1 MQVPLEDVQV
11 RCGEM
16 AKFQATIEG
25 HPQPVIGWF
34 KGISL
39 LLDSERIY
47 QSKEGTS
54 YSLILYNAQAE
65 DGGVYTCMAKNA
77 GGEVVCKAELV
88 VHEDKKSQE
97 VKKRSPRRKLHSF
110 YEVKQEIGRG
120 SFSVLKKVIHKANRV
135 ACAAKFIPLR
145 SRTRERAYRERDI
158 LVELSHDRITQL
170 LDQFETRKTLILV
183 LELCSNEELL
193 DRLHKKNMV
202 TEAEVKFYIKQ
213 LLEGILYLHSNE
225 ILHLDIKPSNILMV
239 HPDRDDLKIC
249 DFGFA
254 QRINPSEPQYSTY
267 GSPEFVPPEVLSRS
281 PVSTASDIWPVGVI
295 SYLSLT
301 CKSPFA
307 GENDRATLLNVQNGI
322 ISWNNSDWGHLSKE
336 AKDFI
341 EKILQPAPRT
351 RPSVMECLS
360 HPWFS
365 HKLPPEEAHF
375 IETKSLSFFVSRS
388 KWQRSLMSYKS
399 LLVMR
404 PIPEILEKHH
414 KNTSL
419 GISRQLV
426 EESSSSSTSGSSSDN
441 EILVSSGKKP
451 FGPIPEVRLSVLEG
465 SNDQEDE
472 VFEDEFKLPE
482 DSRPP
487 IKTRRLKEPSAKG
500 QLDGHPVREREISEI
515 DAHGRI
521 LFELASLQDQA
532 GLLPPE
538 EGRMERSP
546 GCVPRHSVIKST
558 FYSHPSENL
567 TDFPSSPGKG
577 QRKQLERAK
586 RSYRKAGYSKSALT
600 GLREPL
606 LERFEL
612 GEEGGPLA
620 DVELGKGREGS
631 YGPPI
636 IKSASF
642 DTAQKSPKV
651 TFQVSARSRS
661 LDDYR
666 IRARSFAEEQDIA
679 EEDMDTMPHGGPAEG
694 THLRDEKTSAA
705 KTREGFSE
713 EHPRLILLD
722 DKERSKLGPEQDKKS
737 LVLAQGSE
745 KEDLAQKT
753 KVPRLVGK
761 SPQGRQ
767 DLILEARQ
775 SSFSSGLAP
784 KSDIEEEQ
792 ASMSS
797 PHRDGGTI
805 FPKGESSDL
814 RAAPSEIPN
823 LVSRDSKEEKLSHEI
838 TPSSPKSV
846 EGRQPQQKESHHLL
860 KAVPFHITQLQA
872 EKQLA
877 GVPDK
882 SPKDLQT
889 MAMHEGHP
897 SLIYPGTQMVE
908 SRGLG
913 DPILHADI
921 CAFSTL
927 EDQQIPSQKPSGSRL
942 AKSTMLEKKDLEKLD
957 IPQTKMGIP
966 SISESAKQK
975 PLHQLPVAHL
985 ERKLPVSKGEGPV
998 HPEMVTLRGS
1008 QHPSQR
1014 ESPLYRRP
1022 SPTTP
1027 RSAAALIQASLQP
1040 EATSIPILHGETQ
1053 MASLPKSSSYPE
1065 GESLLRE
1072 VQRPPQAQADL
1083 MSFFEAEKYELYH
1096 HLPSV
1101 PDEVLKGQAPA
1112 VASYSQAKMRPFGTS
1127 GEKVPITLK
1136 KRPYSTGEG
1145 RSEDHKRYRDTE
1157 AQVLEDLAEEMAYR
1171 SKATTP
1177 WPESGPVSPQ
1187 GEMVHQKSPSQAVRP
1202 KGRYLVRRG
1211 KREGGIGL
1219 ADPSEAD
1226 VIYPGEEDYFSL
1238 QAYLSKK
1245 ARRSSP
1251 YEGQGLDY
1259 PGSSRMYEIALVQIQ
1274 DLSEMPRPNSKTS
1287 KFDIT
1292 EVEPAF
1298 LNFYELYDI
1307 VYSPFE
1313 FLSFRKAPENL
1324 PSKRP
1329 SDSKF
1334 PSQQEK
1340 TICLKEDD
1348 LPEVALKEETGALK
1362 VEVGLGPVVAPRI
1375 GKRSD
1380 SEGDLPTGSQYDV
1393 PSDPTRKRK
1402 SSLQSALGLFKPV
1415 VRSQSMEQVE
1425 LSLRKRMKAS
1435 VAQFSKML
1443 TRKLSSEDTRTASEE
1458 VKSEQAERTSLTEPS
1473 PTSKKKKIFSAF
1485 TLPGL
1490 KTKDKGPSFV
1500 EELTDQTVAV
1510 GQSLTLSCRT
1520 SSHSF
1525 SGIGWFKDGAA
1536 ICSTDRIL
1544 ISSTLKRFQ
1553 LLTVLSAT
1561 ATDFGVYTCKATS
1574 SHGAV
1579 STSCTI
1585 RKAEAPSNIPAPDIL
1600 EVLEDGVQL
1609 AWEAVEL
1616 NHPVTYT
1623 VLCKKD
1629 DGEWKTL
1636 ASDIPACCYTVEHLP
1651 RGLVYSF
1658 RIACVSPAGVGP
1670 YSYPTPKV
1678 KIGEE
1683 DQAAF
1688 QAQEEENRMA
1698 APPTHQTY
1706 AFQTEIKRG
1715 RFSIIKQC
1723 REKFSGNPLAAKI
1736 IPYQPEEKDAILQEY
1751 QILRKLHH
1759 ANIGQLQGAYV
1770 SPRHLV
1776 LIVELCVGPELLHAL
1791 AGRTSYSEVQ
1801 VRDYLWQILSAVE
1814 YLHKQD
1820 ILHLDLRSENMVIV
1834 EPNLLKLLDFGNAHF
1849 YSPDQILTVDGC
1861 TDYVET
1867 MASELVTEK
1876 GAVPQTDIWAIG
1888 VTAFIMLS
1896 AEYPISSEAA
1906 CDFGRLVKRDKIR
1919 LNKCYAGLSGGA
1931 INFLQSTLSLNPW
1944 RRPTATECLQSSW
1957 LQETGLDEHQQAT
1970 VTFSTTKLRNFVAE
1984 RERKR
1989 VLLSSK
1995 YGVTAV

>member
-1 MQVPLEDVQV
+1 
-11 RCGEM
+11 
-16 AKFQATIEG
+16 
-25 HPQPVIGWF
+25 
-34 KGISL
+34 
-39 LLDSERIY
+39 
-47 QSKEGTS
+47 
-54 YSLILYNAQAE
+54 
-65 DGGVYTCMAKNA
+65 
-77 GGEVVCKAELV
+77 
-88 VHEDKKSQE
+88 
-97 VKKRSPRRKLHSF
+97 
-110 YEVKQEIGRG
+110 
-120 SFSVLKKVIHKANRV
+120 
-135 ACAAKFIPLR
+135 
-145 SRTRERAYRERDI
+145 
-158 LVELSHDRITQL
+158 
-170 LDQFETRKTLILV
+170 
-183 LELCSNEELL
+183 
-193 DRLHKKNMV
+193 
-202 TEAEVKFYIKQ
+202 
-213 LLEGILYLHSNE
+213 
-225 ILHLDIKPSNILMV
+225 
-239 HPDRDDLKIC
+239 
-249 DFGFA
+249 
-254 QRINPSEPQYSTY
+254 
-267 GSPEFVPPEVLSRS
+267 
-281 PVSTASDIWPVGVI
+281 
-295 SYLSLT
+295 
-301 CKSPFA
+301 
-307 GENDRATLLNVQNGI
+307 
-322 ISWNNSDWGHLSKE
+322 
-336 AKDFI
+336 
-341 EKILQPAPRT
+341 
-351 RPSVMECLS
+351 MECLS

-365 HKLPPEEAHF
+365 HKPPSEEAHF
-375 IETKSLSFFVSRS
+375 IETKPLNFFVSRS

-419 GISRQLV
+419 GVSRQLV

-451 FGPIPEVRLSVLEG
+451 FGPIPEVRLSVPER
-465 SNDQEDE
+465 SNDRDDE

-482 DSRPP
+482 GSMPP
-487 IKTRRLKEPSAKG
+487 VKTRRLKEPSAKG
-500 QLDGHPVREREISEI
+500 QLDGHPVREREISEG
-515 DAHGRI
+515 DAHGRT
-521 LFELASLQDQA
+521 LFELASLQDQT

-538 EGRMERSP
+538 EGRIERSP

-567 TDFPSSPGKG
+567 TYFPSSPGKG

-606 LERFEL
+606 LEQFEL
-612 GEEGGPLA
+612 GREGGALA
-620 DVELGKGREGS
+620 DAELGKEREGS
-631 YGPPI
+631 YGPLI
-636 IKSASF
+636 TKSASF

-666 IRARSFAEEQDIA
+666 IRAGSFAEEQEIA
-679 EEDMDTMPHGGPAEG
+679 EEDLDAMLQGGPAEG
-694 THLRDEKTSAA
+694 AHLRDEKMSAA
-705 KTREGFSE
+705 KAREGFSE
-713 EHPRLILLD
+713 EYPKLAPLD
-722 DKERSKLGPEQDKKS
+722 DKERSKLGLQQDKKT
-737 LVLAQGSE
+737 LILARGSE
-745 KEDLAQKT
+745 KVEDLPQKT
-753 KVPRLVGK
+753 NVPHLVGI
-761 SPQGRQ
+761 SPQGREDQ
-767 DLILEARQ
+767 ILEAQQ
-775 SSFSSGLAP
+775 SGFALGLAS

-792 ASMSS
+792 ISMSF
-797 PHRDGGTI
+797 PYRDGRTI
-805 FPKGESSDL
+805 FPQGEASGL
-814 RAAPSEIPN
+814 RVPPSETPN
-823 LVSRDSKEEKLSHEI
+823 LVSWDSKEKKPSRET
-838 TPSSPKSV
+838 TPTSPKSV
-846 EGRQPQQKESHHLL
+846 EGHQRQQGESLRLL
-860 KAVPFHITQLQA
+860 KAVPFHITHAQT

-877 GVPDK
+877 GAPDK
-882 SPKDLQT
+882 SSASSVLEEQ
-889 MAMHEGHP
+889 
-897 SLIYPGTQMVE
+897 Q
-908 SRGLG
+908 
-913 DPILHADI
+913 
-921 CAFSTL
+921 ST
-927 EDQQIPSQKPSGSRL
+927 SQKLSGSHL
-942 AKSTMLEKKDLEKLD
+942 TKSAMLEKKDLEKLD
-957 IPQTKMGIP
+957 IPQAKMATP
-966 SISESAKQK
+966 SISESARQK

-985 ERKLPVSKGEGPV
+985 ERKLPVAKSEAPA
-998 HPEMVTLRGS
+998 HPEMVALGGS
-1008 QHPSQR
+1008 QHQSQR
-1014 ESPLYRRP
+1014 EFPPYRRP
-1022 SPTTP
+1022 SPTSP
-1027 RSAAALIQASLQP
+1027 RGAAALRQASSRP
-1040 EATSIPILHGETQ
+1040 GSASVPMLHGETQ
-1053 MASLPKSSSYPE
+1053 VASLPKSSAYPE
-1065 GESLLRE
+1065 RESLLRE
-1072 VQRPPQAQADL
+1072 VQRTPQTQADL
-1083 MSFFEAEKYELYH
+1083 MSFSEAEKYELYH
-1096 HLPSV
+1096 HLPSA
-1101 PDEVLKGQAPA
+1101 PGEALKGQTPA
-1112 VASYSQAKMRPFGTS
+1112 VAGYSQAKTRPFATS
-1127 GEKVPITLK
+1127 GKKVSITQI
-1136 KRPYSTGEG
+1136 KRPYSIGEG
-1145 RSEDHKRYRDTE
+1145 RSHEQRLYDDSE
-1157 AQVLEDLAEEMAYR
+1157 AHVLENLAEKMAYQ
-1171 SKATTP
+1171 SISQ
-1177 WPESGPVSPQ
+1177 E
-1187 GEMVHQKSPSQAVRP
+1187 EMLHQKSPGQAVRP
-1202 KGRYLVRRG
+1202 KSRYLVRRG

-1226 VIYPGEEDYFSL
+1226 IIYPGEEDYFSL
-1238 QAYLSKK
+1238 QSYLNKK
-1245 ARRSSP
+1245 ARMSSS
-1251 YEGQGLDY
+1251 YEGLDY
-1259 PGSSRMYEIALVQIQ
+1259 TGRIQMYEIALVQIQ
-1274 DLSEMPRPNSKTS
+1274 DLSEMPRPDSKTS

-1298 LNFYELYDI
+1298 LNLHELYDI

-1324 PSKRP
+1324 PTKRP
-1329 SDSKF
+1329 PGFKL
-1334 PSQQEK
+1334 PSPQEK
-1340 TICLKEDD
+1340 KICLREDK
-1348 LPEVALKEETGALK
+1348 LPEADLKEPSGQKETDALKTEI
-1362 VEVGLGPVVAPRI
+1362 GPEPAIAPRI

-1380 SEGDLPTGSQYDV
+1380 SEGDLPTGSQYDL
-1393 PSDPTRKRK
+1393 PSDSKRK

-1425 LSLRKRMKAS
+1425 LSLGKRMKAS

-1473 PTSKKKKIFSAF
+1473 PTSKKKRMFSAF
-1485 TLPGL
+1485 TLPSL
-1490 KTKDKGPSFV
+1490 KTKHKGPYFT
-1500 EELTDQTVAV
+1500 EELTDQTVAI

-1525 SGIGWFKDGAA
+1525 SGIEWSKDGAA

-1553 LLTVLSAT
+1553 ILTVLSAT
-1561 ATDFGVYTCKATS
+1561 MADFGVYSCKATS

-1579 STSCTI
+1579 STFCTI

-1616 NHPVTYT
+1616 NNPVTYT

-1636 ASDIPACCYTVEHLP
+1636 AGDIPDCCYTVEHLP

-1688 QAQEEENRMA
+1688 QAQEEEDRMA

-1736 IPYQPEEKDAILQEY
+1736 IPYQPEEKDNILQEY

-1759 ANIGQLQGAYV
+1759 TNIGQLQGAYV

-1791 AGRTSYSEVQ
+1791 AGRSSYSEVQ

-1814 YLHKQD
+1814 YLHNQD
-1820 ILHLDLRSENMVIV
+1820 IVHLDLRSENMVIV
-1834 EPNLLKLLDFGNAHF
+1834 EPNLLKLLDFGNARF
-1849 YSPDQILTVDGC
+1849 YTPDQILTVDGC

-1867 MASELVTEK
+1867 MASELLSEK

-1896 AEYPISSEAA
+1896 AEYPISSEGA

-1989 VLLSSK
+1989 ALLCSK
-1995 YGVTAV
+1995 YGVMAV